1 MAENL
6 RIKAWGLFKITKKQF
21 FWFYGVIF
29 LTAMIALI
37 WFYYKPIDT
46 SQMPTG
52 IKKTIYS
59 NITWILWIYLIG
71 ALWEAQFYWS
81 KFTAAQLQIIKEQ
94 KVIIEQH
101 KEEVEAQRDEIEAQN
116 ELILIQKNNLEK
128 EQIKIKQSI
137 EYAKRIQKAILQNT
151 ILEELN
157 FINYF
162 LFFRPRDIVS
172 GDFYWTYKQKD
183 KVYIAI
189 SDCTGH
195 GVPGAFLSMLGVA
208 FLNDIVKLNTDFSA
222 AEILFELREKI
233 KHALHENTNSSER
246 KEGMDIGLLIIDHA
260 KKAQFAGALQELIL
274 IRNRELKVYSGDKM
288 PVGLS
293 AKKETAFTNH
303 EIDIELNDRMYL
315 YTDGYIDQIG
325 GDKHRKYMRRKFRNL
340 LLEFHDIPLAD
351 QGLKLANEFD
361 NYKKE
366 LSQVDDVSVLGLEI
380 VASYTNKD

>member
-1 MAENL
+1 MTEKL

-29 LTAMIALI
+29 ISAMMALI

-46 SQMPTG
+46 SQLPSG
-52 IKKTIYS
+52 LKKSIYD
-59 NITWILWIYLIG
+59 NIIWVLWIYLIG
-71 ALWEAQFYWS
+71 GLWEAQFYWS

-116 ELILIQKNNLEK
+116 EFILIQKNNLEK

-137 EYAKRIQKAILQNT
+137 EYAKRIQKAILRNH

-157 FINYF
+157 FLNYF

-183 KVYIAI
+183 KVYIAV

-208 FLNDIVKLNTDFSA
+208 FLNDIVNLNTDFSA
-222 AEILFELREKI
+222 AEILFELREKM
-233 KHALHENTNSSER
+233 KHALHQENQSSER
-246 KEGMDIGLLIIDHA
+246 KEGMDIGLLIIEDA
-260 KKAQFAGALQELIL
+260 KKAQFSGALQELIL
-274 IRNRELKVYSGDKM
+274 IRNRELKVYNGDKM
-288 PVGLS
+288 PIGLS
-293 AKKETAFTNH
+293 LKKETSFTNH
-303 EIDIELNDRMYL
+303 EIEIEVSDRIYL

-325 GDKHRKYMRRKFRNL
+325 GSKHRKYMRRKFRNF
-340 LLEFHDIPLAD
+340 LLEIYDTSVAD

-380 VASYTNKD
+380 VA

>member
-1 MAENL
+1 MTEKL

-29 LTAMIALI
+29 ISAMMALI

-46 SQMPTG
+46 SQLPSG
-52 IKKTIYS
+52 LKKSIYD
-59 NITWILWIYLIG
+59 NIIWVLWIYLIG
-71 ALWEAQFYWS
+71 GLWEAQFYWS

-116 ELILIQKNNLEK
+116 EFILIQKNNLEK

-137 EYAKRIQKAILQNT
+137 EYAKRIQKAILRNH

-157 FINYF
+157 FLNYF

-183 KVYIAI
+183 KVYIAV

-208 FLNDIVKLNTDFSA
+208 FLNDIVNLNTDFSA
-222 AEILFELREKI
+222 AEILFELREKM
-233 KHALHENTNSSER
+233 KHALHQENQSSER
-246 KEGMDIGLLIIDHA
+246 KEGMDIGLLIIEDA
-260 KKAQFAGALQELIL
+260 KKAQFSGALQELIL
-274 IRNRELKVYSGDKM
+274 IRNRELKVYNGDKM
-288 PVGLS
+288 PIGLS
-293 AKKETAFTNH
+293 LKKETSFTNH
-303 EIDIELNDRMYL
+303 EIEIEVSDRIYL

-325 GDKHRKYMRRKFRNL
+325 GNKHRKYMRRKFRNF
-340 LLEFHDIPLAD
+340 LLEIYDTSVAD

-361 NYKKE
+361 NYKKK

-380 VASYTNKD
+380 VA

>member
-1 MAENL
+1 MTEKL

-29 LTAMIALI
+29 ISAMMALI

-46 SQMPTG
+46 SQLPSG
-52 IKKTIYS
+52 LKKSIYD
-59 NITWILWIYLIG
+59 NIIWVLWIYLIG
-71 ALWEAQFYWS
+71 GLWEAQFYWS

-116 ELILIQKNNLEK
+116 EFILIQKNNLEK

-137 EYAKRIQKAILQNT
+137 EYAKRIQKAILRNH

-157 FINYF
+157 FLNYF

-172 GDFYWTYKQKD
+172 GDFYWTYKQKI
-183 KVYIAI
+183 KVYIAV

-208 FLNDIVKLNTDFSA
+208 FLNDIVNLNTDFSA
-222 AEILFELREKI
+222 AEILFELREKM
-233 KHALHENTNSSER
+233 KHALHQENQSSER
-246 KEGMDIGLLIIDHA
+246 KEGMDIGLLIIEDA
-260 KKAQFAGALQELIL
+260 KKAQFSGALQELIL
-274 IRNRELKVYSGDKM
+274 IRNRELKVYNGDKM
-288 PVGLS
+288 PIGLS
-293 AKKETAFTNH
+293 LKKETPFTNH
-303 EIDIELNDRMYL
+303 EIEIEVSDRIYL

-325 GDKHRKYMRRKFRNL
+325 GNKHRKYMRRKFRNF
-340 LLEFHDIPLAD
+340 LLEIYDTSVAD

-361 NYKKE
+361 NYKKK

-380 VASYTNKD
+380 VA

>member
-6 RIKAWGLFKITKKQF
+6 RIKAWGLIKITKKQF
-21 FWFYGVIF
+21 FWLYGVIF
-29 LTAMIALI
+29 ISAMVALI
-37 WFYYKPIDT
+37 WFYYNPIDT
-46 SQMPTG
+46 SDMPAG

-59 NITWILWIYLIG
+59 NIIWILWIYMIG
-71 ALWEAQFYWS
+71 GLWEAQFYWS
-81 KFTAAQLQIIKEQ
+81 KFTAAQLQVIKEQ
-94 KVIIEQH
+94 KIIIEQH

-128 EQIKIKQSI
+128 EQVKIKQSI
-137 EYAKRIQKAILQNT
+137 EYAKRIQKAILQNQV
-151 ILEELN
+151 LEELN
-157 FINYF
+157 FINHF
-162 LFFRPRDIVS
+162 LFFRPRDVVS

-208 FLNDIVKLNTDFSA
+208 FLNDIVNLNTDFNA

-233 KHALHENTNSSER
+233 KYALHENDSASER
-246 KEGMDIGLLIIDHA
+246 KEGMDIGLLIIENA

-274 IRNRELKVYSGDKM
+274 IRNRELKVYKGDKM

-293 AKKETAFTNH
+293 VKKETSFTNH
-303 EIDIELNDRMYL
+303 EIEIEFGDRFYL

-325 GDKHRKYMRRKFRNL
+325 GNKHRKYMRRNFRNF
-340 LLEFHDIPLAD
+340 LLEIYDTPIAD

-366 LSQVDDVSVLGLEI
+366 LSQVDDVSVLGMEI
-380 VASYTNKD
+380 IA